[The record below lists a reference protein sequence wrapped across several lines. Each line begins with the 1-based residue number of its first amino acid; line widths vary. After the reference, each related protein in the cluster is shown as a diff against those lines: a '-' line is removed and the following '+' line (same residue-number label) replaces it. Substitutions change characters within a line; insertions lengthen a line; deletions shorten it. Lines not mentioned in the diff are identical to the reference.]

1 MQQQASIHPPGGG
14 WGFWRRHRGLLAVAL
29 VAVLGFYVR
38 SWEGDLHGDPVH
50 YGAVAR
56 TMVATGDWLDPH
68 DAPGVLYARKPPL
81 MFWLVALDFKLF
93 GVSVYG
99 AKFWSCA
106 FAVGVCLLTY
116 LVGRRLFGE
125 TAGML
130 AGAMAATF
138 PGVVP
143 NAIDL
148 RLDSAVSFFTVLAV
162 YGALRAAQDER
173 PRWLLLPGLAAGL
186 GMMVK
191 PSAAIDAAALTAVTL
206 AVWRPRLLIH
216 PYLFGAVALAAAV
229 AAPWHVAMAV
239 RHKGL
244 FTGTYFGEQI
254 GSRARPGAYF
264 FTNAVGYLLALA
276 SRALPWWPLAAYA
289 LLRRGRAGL
298 VQRRGMTLAVAWFLA
313 ILVMMAVPPLVY
325 NRYMIPAYPAVALLA
340 GWGLS
345 RLLSQRARAR
355 VPAVLVGY
363 ALVMACVVATVPFA
377 IHTDAARG
385 FQVARAVLDRLEP
398 GPTVAV
404 YRPDQPPGPAVL
416 PGQWNLR
423 SLCVFYL
430 GRNYVNYPQP
440 AQAAARER
448 FIICRDRERAAL
460 QAVGY
465 EPFVELTDRFWLM
478 DRPPAPP
485 AGS

>member
-1 MQQQASIHPPGGG
+1 MGSQDQASIRPPGSV

-56 TMVATGDWLDPH
+56 TMVTTGNWLDPQ
-68 DAPGVLYARKPPL
+68 DAPGVFYARKPPL

-93 GVSVYG
+93 GVSIYG
-99 AKFWSCA
+99 AKFWSAA

-148 RLDSAVSFFTVLAV
+148 RLDSAVSFLTVLAV

-191 PSAAIDAAALTAVTL
+191 PSAALDAAALTAVTL
-206 AVWRPRLLIH
+206 ALWRPRLLVH
-216 PYLFGAVALAAAV
+216 PYLLGAVALAALV
-229 AAPWHVAMAV
+229 AAPWHVAMAA
-239 RHKGL
+239 RHKAV

-264 FTNAVGYLLALA
+264 FTNVAGYLVGMA

-289 LLRRGRAGL
+289 LVRRGRAGL
-298 VQRRGMTLAVAWFLA
+298 VQRRGMTLAAAWFLA

-325 NRYMIPAYPAVALLA
+325 NRYVIPAYPAVALLA
-340 GWGLS
+340 GWGLRS
-345 RLLSQRARAR
+345 LLPQRARAR

-363 ALVMACVVATVPFA
+363 ALVVTCVLATVPFG
-377 IHTDAARG
+377 IHTNGTRSFRLAKPM
-385 FQVARAVLDRLEP
+385 LDRVEP
-398 GPTVAV
+398 GAAVAA
-404 YRPDQPPGPAVL
+404 YNPD
-416 PGQWNLR
+416 
-423 SLCVFYL
+423 
-430 GRNYVNYPQP
+430 
-440 AQAAARER
+440 E
-448 FIICRDRERAAL
+448 
-460 QAVGY
+460 
-465 EPFVELTDRFWLM
+465 
-478 DRPPAPP
+478 P
-485 AGS
+485 AGSGGAARPMEPALVLRLLPRPQLRELHAARAGGRPGAPHHLPRQGPAGAGGRRL